1 MMQMRSAGTYALIL
15 ENESSL
21 DIRIGRRGN
30 LQLIPGFYIYIGS
43 AFGPG
48 GIPAR
53 TARHKKIQHSPHW
66 HIDYLR
72 KHTDLTEIWF
82 SYDTKKREHQ
92 WAKQLEQQSGII
104 VPMAGFGSSDC
115 QCTTHL
121 FFSWVKPDLSAFS
134 SQIKIRH
141 PDHFE
146 LYCCA
151 AKQPFGLNI
160 S

>member
-21 DIRIGRRGN
+21 GIRIGRRGN

-53 TARHKKIQHSPHW
+53 TAHHKKIQHSPRW

-72 KHTDLTEIWF
+72 KHADLTEIWF

-92 WAKQLEQQSGII
+92 WAKQLEQQSNIV

-115 QCTTHL
+115 HCTTHL
-121 FFSWVKPDLSAFS
+121 FFSWVKPDFSVFSA
-134 SQIKIRH
+134 QIKTRH
-141 PDHFE
+141 QDHFE

-151 AKQPFGLNI
+151 AEQPIGLDI